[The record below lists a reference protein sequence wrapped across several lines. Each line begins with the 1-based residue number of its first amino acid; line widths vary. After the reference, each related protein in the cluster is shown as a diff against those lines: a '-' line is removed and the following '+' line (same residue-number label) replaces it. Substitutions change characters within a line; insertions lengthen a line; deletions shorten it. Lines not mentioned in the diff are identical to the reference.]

1 MDVDQGYLIQV
12 NGKSHALEAQ
22 TSLKALLAQLNLT
35 QRRVAVELNG
45 KIVPKSMHADTM
57 LMPDSVVEIITAV
70 GGG

>member
-1 MDVDQGYLIQV
+1 MDIEQGYLIQV